1 MLGIVEALLVLEIL
15 LLLGILLL
23 LVLLLLL
30 FGVDALA
37 GVCGVS
43 ESISEVSPSEG
54 ESFTGY
60 ADDGSE
66 DYYYN

>member
-1 MLGIVEALLVLEIL
+1 MLLGIVEALLVLEIL
-15 LLLGILLL
+15 LL
-23 LVLLLLL
+23 VLLL

-43 ESISEVSPSEG
+43 EGISEVSPSEG

>member
-1 MLGIVEALLVLEIL
+1 MLLGIVEALLVLEIL
-15 LLLGILLL
+15 LL
-23 LVLLLLL
+23 VLLL

-43 ESISEVSPSEG
+43 EGISEVSPSEG
-54 ESFTGY
+54 ESFTGC

-66 DYYYN
+66 DCYYN